1 VVSKIFALITAI
13 FAIFPNAN
21 QYILGVSTLYSSIYV
36 FQIKN
41 LRAEENKNI
50 SSIAKQI
57 TVRIE
62 GAIQGSGVIVNKKKN
77 IYTVLTAWHVIK
89 DFLPDEEVEIIT
101 SDNKTHIWIPKS
113 KKRLRN
119 EVDLAL
125 LKFKSN
131 QDYKIAKIGNKKII
145 QNDKI
150 FVSGYPIRK
159 EALEIPIFLFKEG
172 KVEGNSSLYNDEGYQ
187 LLYSNLTLEG
197 MSGGSIL
204 DNDGYLIGIHGRAVL
219 HKKLTEKFGKPVA
232 TGINSGIPISYY
244 REFLSGKS
252 RIIRNGNPI
261 NKEDLLVKMSTL
273 LQKNNKDN
281 ETIKSAK
288 KFLELEE
295 NAIAYSY
302 IALAKYFQNNL
313 EESLDNLSKAIDLE
327 PENYNYFYNRS
338 LIKSDLNDI
347 QGAIRDYEK
356 ASELSKDNNGFSHLP
371 PIIKSLKQT
380 SQNLALDKEE
390 LETIKDTILIT
401 VFDKLTG
408 GEDLPEIGL
417 KNIEKKTDEMN
428 ESFPEVIKKFNEFI
442 ESGKIQ
448 EDLEKLSTMFPSSLN
463 TASEKSINKNPNNLP
478 YLINKANK
486 YFSLKDYK
494 NALKY
499 STKAISLNIKGG
511 KNGNLYYLR
520 GISNLELGKL
530 KDACK
535 DFMKAIKEKN
545 KESIEY
551 MRNKGSWCRKL
562 SKNNN

>member
-1 VVSKIFALITAI
+1 MVSKIFALITAI

-545 KESIEY
+545 KETIEY
-551 MRNKGSWCRKL
+551 MSNKGSWCRKL

>member
-1 VVSKIFALITAI
+1 MVSKIFALITAI

-89 DFLPDEEVEIIT
+89 DFLPEEEVEIIT

-551 MRNKGSWCRKL
+551 MSNKGSWCRKL